1 MRAAIQSFRAMFGF
15 TELFSVSESGP
26 GVRHAQ
32 LKLGTNV
39 VMLGSV
45 RPDEGVATPQ
55 SLGVATRTLYVY
67 VGGTRRTLRTG
78 AISGRAGREPA
89 ERHRLRFERVP
100 RPRRRGASL
109 DVRHIP
115 AHSRTGVAV

>member
-39 VMLGSV
+39 DMLGSV

-67 VGGTRRTLRTG
+67 VGGYSTHITNGRDQRARR
-78 AISGRAGREPA
+78 S
-89 ERHRLRFERVP
+89 
-100 RPRRRGASL
+100 
-109 DVRHIP
+109 
-115 AHSRTGVAV
+115 